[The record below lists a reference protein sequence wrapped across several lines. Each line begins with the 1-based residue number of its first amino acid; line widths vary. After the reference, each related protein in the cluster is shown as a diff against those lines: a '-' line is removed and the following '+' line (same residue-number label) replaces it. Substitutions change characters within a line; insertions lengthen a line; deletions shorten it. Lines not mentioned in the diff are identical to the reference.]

1 MAAKS
6 GKSAK
11 MKTHKGVKKRFR
23 LSANGKV
30 KYKPCGNTHRNVR
43 VSAKRKRNMRGNDTL
58 NEVMAPKIRRAL
70 GKYSN

>member
-1 MAAKS
+1 M
-6 GKSAK
+6 SAK

-30 KYKPCGNTHRNVR
+30 KYKPCGSTHRNVR

-58 NEVMAPKIRRAL
+58 EPCMEARIKRAL
-70 GKYSN
+70 GKYSS